1 MTKLSYTVTTN
12 YGKAFKADTYA
23 EMLKIKSENPGCKVT
38 TTYEPIPEK
47 APVFSAKRLAA
58 RVRATI

>member
-12 YGKAFKADTYA
+12 YGKAFKVNTYA

-38 TTYEPIPEK
+38 TTYEPIPEEK
-47 APVFSAKRLAA
+47 APLFAKKAAA
-58 RVRATI
+58 RVKAFF